1 MIDPSGEMG
10 WDYRRKRSG
19 ATIAA
24 RIPNRSLRTLINAT
38 LSGRC
43 EWPRLDR
50 AFPGMILA
58 LGVFRAQFEIAI

>member
-24 RIPNRSLRTLINAT
+24 RIPNRSLR
-38 LSGRC
+38 
-43 EWPRLDR
+43 
-50 AFPGMILA
+50 
-58 LGVFRAQFEIAI
+58 